1 MRDFSSYSKL
11 FHSQVSLTPKAL
23 ESGHLL
29 FQGRL
34 QLRIIAVRGEKLVLH
49 LYAGPQPLPRYHV
62 DDSEPAEKKGRKLF
76 RVAELGWG

>member
-11 FHSQVSLTPKAL
+11 FHSKVSLTLKAL

-34 QLRIIAVRGEKLVLH
+34 QLRIIAVRGKKLVLH
-49 LYAGPQPLPRYHV
+49 LHAGAQSLPRHHV
-62 DDSEPAEKKGRKLF
+62 DDSEPASKEGRKLS
-76 RVAELGWG
+76 RVAELGWW